1 MTSQKAYCAPCACIH
16 SIHPKGDE
24 LLRHRVAMWT
34 APLEATE
41 AWRGSVKRAER
52 WEADVTSVREA
63 LARRMLGGGGVG
75 GDLSSLYF
83 SQQAALARRLFAEMG
98 ET

>member
-1 MTSQKAYCAPCACIH
+1 MTPKAYCAPCATTH

-34 APLEATE
+34 APLDATE
-41 AWRGSVKRAER
+41 AWRKSVATPT
-52 WEADVTSVREA
+52 AVDREA
-63 LARRMLGGGGVG
+63 M
-75 GDLSSLYF
+75 
-83 SQQAALARRLFAEMG
+83 ARRLFAELG